1 MKDFEKVYEQA
12 IEDKI
17 LPGYALLA
25 GDKNGQY
32 CGSLEQTK
40 PLLTRNRQ
48 CSLLWRTRSAVAL
61 RGFDTAFST

>member
-1 MKDFEKVYEQA
+1 MTDFEKVYEQA

-25 GDKNGQY
+25 GDKDGQY

-40 PLLTRNRQ
+40 LLFTRNRQ
-48 CSLLWRTRSAVAL
+48 YSLLWRRRSAV
-61 RGFDTAFST
+61 S